1 MGADKLPE
9 IRDLSKV
16 VEQQLSGVRLLNFEI
31 SSLTQPGDNYGG
43 TLFSVNAQLQGPDEK
58 LFEEQLVAKV
68 PPTDPNYWQF
78 FQPERTC
85 LTENAVY
92 KILAPAL
99 AILQDEAGIPKED
112 QFKGFARYYGSREC
126 LDSNSSKVD
135 QNAVLLLEN
144 LRSSGYVP
152 GQRLRPYDLPHTMLA
167 LRYMAEFHALP
178 LAMRLLKPVLFREQV
193 QPFFEKFDWHAA
205 APESKALMKKETLED
220 IRRATNND
228 SKTVARIK
236 ELSDEFFEFLA
247 AAPDRPEGPFCS
259 IIHCDFWI
267 NNLMFLYDGSGTP
280 IDLKIID
287 FQTAQYDSV
296 VHDIISFLLSSVD
309 TAILE
314 IHFEH
319 MLEAYYMA
327 FVSCLRRVG
336 ADLAIHTYETFRA
349 EVKRVAYIQVPHAIF
364 MTRFILADSVESEK
378 AEARELSNVLKSP
391 GSERI
396 SRKLSQILDL
406 AQKFDILY

>member
-1 MGADKLPE
+1 MELPE

-16 VEQQLSGVRLLNFEI
+16 VEQHLSGARLLNYR
-31 SSLTQPGDNYGG
+31 SKSLTQPGDNYGS
-43 TLFSVNAQLQGPDEK
+43 TLLAIHAQLQRPDGQLLEK
-58 LFEEQLVAKV
+58 ELVAKV
-68 PPTDPNYWQF
+68 PPTDPKYWQF

-99 AILQDEAGIPKED
+99 ALLQDEAGIPAES
-112 QFKGFARYYGSREC
+112 QFKAFPRYYGSRES
-126 LDSNSSKVD
+126 LDPSSSKVD
-135 QNAVLLLEN
+135 QNAVLVLEN
-144 LRSSGYVP
+144 LRSRGFVP
-152 GQRLRPYDLPHTMLA
+152 GQRLQPFDLPHTLFA
-167 LRYMAEFHALP
+167 LRHMAEFHALP
-178 LAMRLLKPVLFREQV
+178 LALRLLKPEVFREQV
-193 QPFFEKFDWHAA
+193 RPFFEKFDWHAA
-205 APESKALMKKETLED
+205 APEWKAIMKAETLED

-228 SKTVARIK
+228 TKLVAHIR
-236 ELSDEFFEFLA
+236 ELSDKFFEFLA
-247 AAPDRPEGPFCS
+247 TAPDRPDGPFCS
-259 IIHCDFWI
+259 IIHCDFWT
-267 NNLMFLYDGSGTP
+267 NNLMFRYEPSGTP

-319 MLEAYYMA
+319 MLEVYYEA
-327 FVSCLRRVG
+327 FVGCLRRVG
-336 ADLAIHTYETFRA
+336 ADLACHTNKAFRA

-364 MTRFILADSVESEK
+364 MTRFILADNAVGET
-378 AEARELSNVLKSP
+378 AEICELSDVLKNP

-396 SRKLSQILDL
+396 SRKLSQILSL

>member
-1 MGADKLPE
+1 MEADKLPV
-9 IRDLSKV
+9 IHDLSEV
-16 VEQQLSGVRLLNFEI
+16 LEPHFPGARLLSYRT
-31 SSLTQPGDNYGG
+31 SSLTQPGDNYG
-43 TLFSVNAQLQGPDEK
+43 SVLMAIQAQLQRSDGE

-68 PPTDPNYWQF
+68 PPTDPKYWQF

-99 AILQDEAGIPKED
+99 ANLQDEAGIPAER
-112 QFKGFARYYGSREC
+112 QFSGFSRYYGSRVS
-126 LDSNSSKVD
+126 LDSDSLKVD
-135 QNAVLLLEN
+135 QNAVLVLEN
-144 LRSSGYVP
+144 LRSSGYVS
-152 GQRLRPYDLPHTMLA
+152 GKRLIAYDLPHTLLA

-178 LAMRLLKPVLFREQV
+178 LALRLLRPEVFRDRV
-193 QPFFEKFDWHAA
+193 RPFLEKFDWHAA
-205 APESKALMKKETLED
+205 APEWKAVMKAETLED
-220 IRRATNND
+220 VRRATDND
-228 SKTVARIK
+228 AKLLARVK
-236 ELSDEFFEFLA
+236 ELSDQFFEFLS
-247 AAPDRPEGPFCS
+247 AAPERPDGPFTS

-267 NNLMFLYDGSGTP
+267 NNLMFRYGPAGTP
-280 IDLKIID
+280 VGLKIID

-314 IHFEH
+314 IQFEH
-319 MLEAYYMA
+319 MLEVYFEA
-327 FVSCLRRVG
+327 FVCCLRRVG
-336 ADLAIHTYETFRA
+336 ADLEDHTFEKFRE

-364 MTRFILADSVESEK
+364 MTRFILADSAVSESE
-378 AEARELSNVLKSP
+378 EDRQLSDVLKNS

-396 SRKLSQILDL
+396 GRKLSKILDL